1 MESPYDLQL
10 KKRFLTAKQVLTIKE
25 KINKLYLTKRGYFHQ
40 KIPVC
45 TRRYTENK
53 RKGNKWRCHKS
64 MMLFR
69 THYLFFMKN
78 FFVKYWLIVP
88 ETVTT

>member
-10 KKRFLTAKQVLTIKE
+10 KKRFLTATQVLTLKE

-45 TRRYTENK
+45 TRRYTQNK
-53 RKGNKWRCHKS
+53 CKENKWRCHKS
-64 MMLFR
+64 VKIFR
-69 THYLFFMKN
+69 AYYLFFIKN
-78 FFVKYWLIVP
+78 FFFKSWLIVP
-88 ETVTT
+88 ETVPA